1 MGVWEGIETPAVLID
16 RVQLERNLAAM
27 QELADTQ
34 GVALRPHA
42 KTHKSVAIARR
53 QLARG
58 ASGLTV
64 ATIGE
69 ARAFCDAGIGSI
81 TISRPIV
88 SDLARLGPV
97 AQRADLRIV
106 VDSPRGVEVAAASG
120 LGLGVFI
127 KVDVGLRRC
136 GVDPKGEE
144 ALALARRVIAAPNLD
159 FRGILSHA
167 GQVYGVQGRQA
178 AVEVAETERTTMMKV
193 RDKLIAAGLVVS
205 EVSVGATPTV
215 LAAVSFEGV
224 TEIRPGN
231 YAFLDLLPIEVG
243 VVSHDQISLSVL
255 ATVISKNEEFF
266 ITDAGS
272 KTLTSDTG
280 GHGMASTVGFGI
292 AYPIADYLDQNKAL
306 MVAGLSEE
314 HGKLMRGDYDLAV
327 GEQVRIIPNHSC
339 PVANL
344 AREYTVLDGEDISLW
359 PIDAPSH
366 GKR

>member
-53 QLARG
+53 QLPRG

-127 KVDVGLRRC
+127 
-136 GVDPKGEE
+136 
-144 ALALARRVIAAPNLD
+144 
-159 FRGILSHA
+159 LS
-167 GQVYGVQGRQA
+167 
-178 AVEVAETERTTMMKV
+178 
-193 RDKLIAAGLVVS
+193 LIH
-205 EVSVGATPTV
+205 
-215 LAAVSFEGV
+215 
-224 TEIRPGN
+224 I
-231 YAFLDLLPIEVG
+231 
-243 VVSHDQISLSVL
+243 
-255 ATVISKNEEFF
+255 
-266 ITDAGS
+266 
-272 KTLTSDTG
+272 
-280 GHGMASTVGFGI
+280 
-292 AYPIADYLDQNKAL
+292 
-306 MVAGLSEE
+306 
-314 HGKLMRGDYDLAV
+314 
-327 GEQVRIIPNHSC
+327 
-339 PVANL
+339 
-344 AREYTVLDGEDISLW
+344 
-359 PIDAPSH
+359 
-366 GKR
+366 